1 MLYSYDELIKKYG
14 TRYNIQKA
22 LKTNELY
29 KLEHGIYSDK
39 KIVDPLLLY
48 SKKYPYAV
56 ITMDSAFYYYELTD
70 VIPNKVYL
78 ATPSKYRT
86 IKNDKI
92 VQIFTDKN
100 ILDVGKTIVKINNQ
114 DVYMYDKERLLVELI
129 RKRKQMPFDYYK
141 EIIANYRDIIDDLDM
156 QKIEKYLSLFK
167 NGLDLSEALQR
178 EVF

>member
-92 VQIFTDKN
+92 VQIFTNKN

-156 QKIEKYLSLFK
+156 QKIENYLSLFK
-167 NGLDLSEALQR
+167 NDLNLSEALQR

>member
-156 QKIEKYLSLFK
+156 QKIENYLSLFK
-167 NGLDLSEALQR
+167 NDLNLSEALQR

>member
-92 VQIFTDKN
+92 VQIFTNKN

-156 QKIEKYLSLFK
+156 QKIENYLSLFK
-167 NGLDLSEALQR
+167 NDLKLSEALQR

>member
-1 MLYSYDELIKKYG
+1 MLYSYDELITKYG

-22 LKTNELY
+22 LKTEKIY

-39 KIVDPLLLY
+39 KVVDPLILY
-48 SKKYPYAV
+48 SKKYPYAI
-56 ITMDSAFYYYELTD
+56 ITMDSAFYYYNFTD

-78 ATPSKYRT
+78 ATPRKYRA

-92 VQIFTDKN
+92 VQIFVEKN
-100 ILDVGKTIVKINNQ
+100 ILDVGKTTVKINNQ
-114 DVYMYDKERLLVELI
+114 NVNMYDRERLLVELI
-129 RKRKQMPFDYYK
+129 RKRKQIPFDYYK
-141 EIIANYRDIIDDLDM
+141 EIIANYREIIDELDM

-167 NGLDLSEALQR
+167 NDLNLSEALQR

>member
-1 MLYSYDELIKKYG
+1 MLYSYNELISKYG

-22 LKTNELY
+22 LKMKEIY
-29 KLEHGIYSDK
+29 KLEHNIYSDK

-56 ITMDSAFYYYELTD
+56 ITMDSAFYYYNLTD

-78 ATPSKYRT
+78 ATPRKYRV
-86 IKNDKI
+86 IKNNKI
-92 VQIFTDKN
+92 VQIFVEKN
-100 ILDVGKTIVKINNQ
+100 ILDVGKTIEKINKQN
-114 DVYMYDKERLLVELI
+114 VYIYDKERLLIELI

-141 EIIANYRDIIDDLDM
+141 EIIANYREIVDELDI

-167 NGLDLSEALQR
+167 NDLSLSEALQR

>member
-1 MLYSYDELIKKYG
+1 MIYSYDELIKKYG

-22 LKTNELY
+22 LKEQEIY

-39 KIVDPLLLY
+39 RIVDPLILY

-56 ITMDSAFYYYELTD
+56 VTLDSAFYYYDLTD

-92 VQIFTDKN
+92 VQIFSDKN
-100 ILDVGKTIVKINNQ
+100 ILEAGKTVVKINNQ
-114 DVYMYDKERLLVELI
+114 NVYMYDKERLLVELI
-129 RKRKQMPFDYYK
+129 RKRKQIPFDYYK
-141 EIIANYRDIIDDLDM
+141 EIISNYRYISEELDM
-156 QKIEKYLSLFK
+156 YKIEQYVALFK
-167 NGLDLSEALQR
+167 NETNLFDILQR